1 MTEIPE
7 ETPQPIQSTEPT
19 AESTQAITEAHNRI
33 TQIKEA
39 AESVLAH
46 LKRHLPEHHDDES
59 DSAQP

>member
-1 MTEIPE
+1 MTEEPE
-7 ETPQPIQSTEPT
+7 T
-19 AESTQAITEAHNRI
+19 TEAPDVAHIHSRI

-59 DSAQP
+59 DSTQP